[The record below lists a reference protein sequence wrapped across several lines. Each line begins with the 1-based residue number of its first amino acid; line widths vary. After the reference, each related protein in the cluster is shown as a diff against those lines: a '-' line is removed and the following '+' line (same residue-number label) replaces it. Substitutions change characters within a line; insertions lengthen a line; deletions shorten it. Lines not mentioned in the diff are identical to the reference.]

1 MARTSTVGA
10 VRGWGELGGIQHQY
24 PKKHGAGGSVIT
36 PQQAE
41 RPLLII
47 AKDLAE
53 GPSRQDAW

>member
-1 MARTSTVGA
+1 MSRTSAVGA
-10 VRGWGELGGIQHQY
+10 VRGWGEPGGIQHQY
-24 PKKHGAGGSVIT
+24 PKYGAGGSVIT

-53 GPSRQDAW
+53 VSNRQDAW